1 MALRASA
8 NSVDVHLERKLRYK
22 DTKLK
27 TGEGTN
33 NASTI
38 EQHMSA
44 LATPEAQINV
54 EMQT

>member
-22 DTKLK
+22 DAKLK